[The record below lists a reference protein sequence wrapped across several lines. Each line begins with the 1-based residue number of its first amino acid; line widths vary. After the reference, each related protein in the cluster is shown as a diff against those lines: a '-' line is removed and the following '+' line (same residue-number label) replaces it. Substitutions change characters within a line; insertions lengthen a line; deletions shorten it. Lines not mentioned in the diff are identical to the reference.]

1 MANYKFEYLNSAASI
16 NNPKINITNISYSD
30 GVASVDISLSVANA
44 PQGQAPSFG
53 VTFEGFTYTGD
64 EPKTEDIEA
73 WVQTEL
79 IKHEV

>member
-16 NNPKINITNISYSD
+16 KNPKIKITNISY
-30 GVASVDISLSVANA
+30 GNGLASVDVSLSVANA
-44 PQGQAPSFG
+44 PQGSAPSFG
-53 VTFEGFTYTGD
+53 VTFEGFTYVGA